1 MKELQAILLSE
12 RLPPA
17 AAGKIYGRMQ
27 CASATCFGR
36 FGRALLR
43 AFSRRQHEPGRY
55 NINPQIK
62 AACEFWVRNLPTV
75 RPRQVPVNPQ
85 NLPLAISYSDGEGG
99 KAGVGVALWLPCGDV
114 LGGYIRVP
122 DALRQH
128 WTQRSSLV
136 EARDIFEI
144 EAVGPLLVLWNWGNM
159 LKDHLWVHFID
170 NEGSLAALAKG
181 SSSVMSGE
189 VIVGFTQE
197 LIAKRG
203 IIAWFDRVDT
213 HSNPVDGLSR
223 GDLHGPWRLVRIR
236 FPSGLATRI
245 ADGCRE

>member
-1 MKELQAILLSE
+1 M
-12 RLPPA
+12 
-17 AAGKIYGRMQ
+17 
-27 CASATCFGR
+27 
-36 FGRALLR
+36 
-43 AFSRRQHEPGRY
+43 
-55 NINPQIK
+55 
-62 AACEFWVRNLPTV
+62 PTV

-85 NLPLAISYSDGEGG
+85 NLPLAISCSDGEGG
-99 KAGVGVALWLPCGDV
+99 KAGVGIALLLPSGDV

-197 LIAKRG
+197 LIAKHG

-223 GDLHGPWRLVRIR
+223 GDFHGPWRLVRIR
-236 FPSGLATRI
+236 FPGGLATRI
-245 ADGCRE
+245 ADACRE